1 MTRYNTTQVD
11 GAYALATSVLRDGG
25 GTFAPWSYRKADHTK
40 GYYVA
45 LGGYEQT
52 YPLTGCETKDHAM
65 IRREAELFANTWFGY
80 GRAGWRRF
88 IGTWVFD
95 GTFYLDITEHVDSE
109 TEAITKARFGSQLA
123 IWDIV
128 ANQEIPVGNMEV
140 YE

>member
-52 YPLTGCETKDHAM
+52 YPLTGCETKDHVM
-65 IRREAELFANTWFGY
+65 IRREAGVGSSGLGCSMGLSTWILRNTSIPKRKPSRKPASGHSSQS
-80 GRAGWRRF
+80 
-88 IGTWVFD
+88 GT
-95 GTFYLDITEHVDSE
+95 S
-109 TEAITKARFGSQLA
+109 
-123 IWDIV
+123 
-128 ANQEIPVGNMEV
+128 
-140 YE
+140 